1 MAYENLEDKMD
12 KMNGLAQDDVNA
24 SDETVSANPFYGTAK
39 TVMERY
45 NHCTLCGANLHFTH
59 QTDFHRNLTQE
70 IARCPEC
77 GVKNRQV
84 LHKLQ

>member
-1 MAYENLEDKMD
+1 MD
-12 KMNGLAQDDVNA
+12 KTNGVPQNDSET
-24 SDETVSANPFYGTAK
+24 SDSEETSTNNPHFGTTK
-39 TVMERY
+39 SMMERY

-59 QTDFHRNLTQE
+59 VTDFSRNLTQE